1 MMLFGRLKYNL
12 LVDIVIIVLIWVVV
26 FWNFDLILYCKVI
39 NVSYKV
45 FVVGVMLRIEI
56 IL

>member
-1 MMLFGRLKYNL
+1 MLFGRLKYNL

-56 IL
+56 SL